1 MAIYTNSFQDIMHR
15 YDHDGSNLT
24 YEQKLVKLCEYIF
37 DFNYD
42 YKNDLTFK
50 AFFEPY
56 FIEHFFNEEFAFET
70 LDYFK
75 VKLKNRMQEVLP
87 FYIPLY
93 QTFYINTIDL
103 TLIEKEESSEKGGN
117 DENGKTSSN
126 STSTNNSLDVSSDL
140 PVNAISVNNIN
151 DVKYATD
158 GKRGSNTS
166 TNESNTINTHNNI
179 YTRDSSRKRTNNGLD
194 NATRYSSEFLNLCSE
209 MINKFNDLFLII
221 F

>member
-1 MAIYTNSFQDIMHR
+1 MAIYTNSFQDIMHKF
-15 YDHDGSNLT
+15 DHNGSNLT
-24 YEQKLVKLCEYIF
+24 YEQKIVKLCEYIF

-56 FIEHFFNEEFAFET
+56 FIEHFFNEEFAFESI
-70 LDYFK
+70 DYFK
-75 VKLKNRMQEVLP
+75 VKLKNRMQEILP

-117 DENGKTSSN
+117 DESGKTNSN

-140 PVNAISVNNIN
+140 PANAISVNNIN
-151 DVKYATD
+151 DIKYATD

-179 YTRDSSRKRTNNGLD
+179 YTRESIRKRTNNGLD
-194 NATRYSSEFLNLCSE
+194 NATRYSSEFLNLCSD

>member
-117 DENGKTSSN
+117 DESGKTNSN

-140 PVNAISVNNIN
+140 PANAISVNNIN

-179 YTRDSSRKRTNNGLD
+179 YTRDSTRKRTNNGLD

-209 MINKFNDLFLII
+209 MINKFNDLFMII

>member
-1 MAIYTNSFQDIMHR
+1 MAIYTNSFQDIMHKF
-15 YDHDGSNLT
+15 DHDGSNLT

-56 FIEHFFNEEFAFET
+56 FIEHFFNEEFAFES

-75 VKLKNRMQEVLP
+75 IKLKNRMQEVLP

-93 QTFYINTIDL
+93 QTFYISTIDL
-103 TLIEKEESSEKGGN
+103 TLIEKEEYTESAKTL
-117 DENGKTSSN
+117 DENTSSRHSVN
-126 STSTNNSLDVSSDL
+126 DNTSLDVSSDL
-140 PVNAISVNNIN
+140 PANAISVNNIDDIN
-151 DVKYATD
+151 YATD
-158 GKRGSNTS
+158 GKRGKNTAVADETASTNNQSNT
-166 TNESNTINTHNNI
+166 N
-179 YTRDSSRKRTNNGLD
+179 RDSERKRTNNGLD

-209 MINKFNDLFLII
+209 MINKFNDLFLMI

>member
-1 MAIYTNSFQDIMHR
+1 MAVYTNSFQDMMHNF
-15 YDHDGSNLT
+15 DHDGSNLT
-24 YEQKLVKLCEYIF
+24 YEQKLVKLCKYIF

-56 FIEHFFNEEFAFET
+56 FIEHFFNEEFAFES

-75 VKLKNRMQEVLP
+75 IKLKNKMQEVLP

-93 QTFYINTIDL
+93 QTFYINNIDL
-103 TLIEKEESSEKGGN
+103 TLIEKEESTETGGTE
-117 DENGKTSSN
+117 ENGNTHNNSN
-126 STSTNNSLDVSSDL
+126 ATNTSLDVSSDL
-140 PVNAISVNNIN
+140 PANAISVNDID
-151 DVKYATD
+151 DVNYATD
-158 GKRGSNTS
+158 GKRGKNT
-166 TNESNTINTHNNI
+166 TVNESAVVNQNSTYHIGNSTH
-179 YTRDSSRKRTNNGLD
+179 KRTNNGLD
-194 NATRYSSEFLNLCSE
+194 NATRYSSEIINLCNE

>member
-1 MAIYTNSFQDIMHR
+1 MAIYTNSFQAIMHK
-15 YDHDGSNLT
+15 YDHDGSNLS

-56 FIEHFFNEEFAFET
+56 FIEHFFNEEFAFES

-75 VKLKNRMQEVLP
+75 IKLKNKMQEVLP

-93 QTFYINTIDL
+93 HTFYINNIDL
-103 TLIEKEESSEKGGN
+103 TLIEKEESTETGGTE
-117 DENGKTSSN
+117 ENGNTHNNSN
-126 STSTNNSLDVSSDL
+126 ATNTSLDVSSDL
-140 PVNAISVNNIN
+140 PANAISVNDIDNVN
-151 DVKYATD
+151 YATG
-158 GKRGSNTS
+158 GKRGKNT
-166 TNESNTINTHNNI
+166 TVNESDIVNNNTTHYNRASN
-179 YTRDSSRKRTNNGLD
+179 RKRTNNGLD
-194 NATRYSSEFLNLCSE
+194 NATRYSSEIINLCNE
-209 MINKFNDLFLII
+209 MINEFNDLFLII

>member
-1 MAIYTNSFQDIMHR
+1 MAIYTNSFQDIMHNF
-15 YDHDGSNLT
+15 DHDGSNLT
-24 YEQKLVKLCEYIF
+24 YEQKLVKLSEYIF

-117 DENGKTSSN
+117 DESGKTNSN

-140 PVNAISVNNIN
+140 PANAISVGNIN

-179 YTRDSSRKRTNNGLD
+179 YTRESTRKRTNNGLD
-194 NATRYSSEFLNLCSE
+194 NATRYSSEFLNLCNE
-209 MINKFNDLFLII
+209 MINKFNDLFMII

>member
-1 MAIYTNSFQDIMHR
+1 MAIYTNSFQDIMHKF
-15 YDHDGSNLT
+15 DHNGSNLT
-24 YEQKLVKLCEYIF
+24 YEQKIVKLCEYIF

-56 FIEHFFNEEFAFET
+56 FIEHFFNEEFAFESI
-70 LDYFK
+70 DYFK

-117 DENGKTSSN
+117 DESGKTNSN

-140 PVNAISVNNIN
+140 PANAISVNNIN

-194 NATRYSSEFLNLCSE
+194 NATRYSSEFINLCSE

>member
-1 MAIYTNSFQDIMHR
+1 MAIYTNSFQDIMHKF
-15 YDHDGSNLT
+15 DHDGSNLT
-24 YEQKLVKLCEYIF
+24 YEQKLVKLSEYIF

-93 QTFYINTIDL
+93 QTFYINNIDL

-117 DENGKTSSN
+117 DESGKTNSN

-140 PVNAISVNNIN
+140 PANTISVNNIN

-166 TNESNTINTHNNI
+166 TNESNSITTRNNI

-209 MINKFNDLFLII
+209 MINKFNDLFMII

>member
-1 MAIYTNSFQDIMHR
+1 MAIYTNSFQDIMHKF
-15 YDHDGSNLT
+15 DHNGSNLT
-24 YEQKLVKLCEYIF
+24 YEQKIVKLCAYIF

-56 FIEHFFNEEFAFET
+56 FIEHFFNEEFAFESI
-70 LDYFK
+70 DYFK

-117 DENGKTSSN
+117 DESGKTNSN

-140 PVNAISVNNIN
+140 PANAISVNNIN

-194 NATRYSSEFLNLCSE
+194 NATRYSSEFLNLCSD

>member
-1 MAIYTNSFQDIMHR
+1 MAIYTNSFQDIMHKF
-15 YDHDGSNLT
+15 DHNGSNFT
-24 YEQKLVKLCEYIF
+24 YEQKIVKLCEYIF

-56 FIEHFFNEEFAFET
+56 FIEHFFNEEFAFESI
-70 LDYFK
+70 DYFK

-117 DENGKTSSN
+117 DESGKTNSN

-140 PVNAISVNNIN
+140 PANAISVNNIN

-179 YTRDSSRKRTNNGLD
+179 YSRDSICTRTNNGLD
-194 NATRYSSEFLNLCSE
+194 NATRYSSEFLNLCSD

>member
-1 MAIYTNSFQDIMHR
+1 MAIYTNSFQDIMHK

-24 YEQKLVKLCEYIF
+24 YEQKLVKLCKYIF

-56 FIEHFFNEEFAFET
+56 FIEHFFNDEFAFES

-75 VKLKNRMQEVLP
+75 IKLKNKMQEVLP

-93 QTFYINTIDL
+93 QTFYINNIDL
-103 TLIEKEESSEKGGN
+103 TLIENEESSENGETE
-117 DENGKTSSN
+117 ENGNTRNNSN
-126 STSTNNSLDVSSDL
+126 VTITSLDVSSDL
-140 PVNAISVNNIN
+140 PANAISVNDIE
-151 DVKYATD
+151 DVNYATD
-158 GKRGSNTS
+158 GKRGKNTS
-166 TNESNTINTHNNI
+166 VNESDAVNNNNTHYNRASN
-179 YTRDSSRKRTNNGLD
+179 SKRTNNGLD
-194 NATRYSSEFLNLCSE
+194 NATRYSSEIINICNE

>member
-1 MAIYTNSFQDIMHR
+1 MAIYTNSFQDIMHKF
-15 YDHDGSNLT
+15 DHNGNTLT
-24 YEQKLVKLCEYIF
+24 YEQKIVKLCEYIF

-56 FIEHFFNEEFAFET
+56 FIEHFFNDEFAFESI
-70 LDYFK
+70 DYFK

-103 TLIEKEESSEKGGN
+103 TLIEKEESTESGVTE
-117 DENGKTSSN
+117 ENGNTHNNSN
-126 STSTNNSLDVSSDL
+126 ATNTSLDVSSDL
-140 PVNAISVNNIN
+140 PANAISVNNIN

-158 GKRGSNTS
+158 GKRGKNTS
-166 TNESNTINTHNNI
+166 VNESEVVNNNNTQYNRNSN
-179 YTRDSSRKRTNNGLD
+179 RKRINNGLD
-194 NATRYSSEFLNLCSE
+194 NATRYSSEFLNLCSD

>member
-103 TLIEKEESSEKGGN
+103 TLIEKEESTETGGT
-117 DENGKTSSN
+117 EESSN
-126 STSTNNSLDVSSDL
+126 TRNNSNATNSSLDVSSDL
-140 PVNAISVNNIN
+140 PANAISVNDIDNVN
-151 DVKYATD
+151 YATD
-158 GKRGSNTS
+158 GKRGKNTS
-166 TNESNTINTHNNI
+166 VNESEVVNNNNTHYNRNS
-179 YTRDSSRKRTNNGLD
+179 THKRTNNGLD

>member
-1 MAIYTNSFQDIMHR
+1 MAIYTNSFQDIMHKF
-15 YDHDGSNLT
+15 DHNGSNLT
-24 YEQKLVKLCEYIF
+24 YEQKIVKLCEYIF

-56 FIEHFFNEEFAFET
+56 FIEHFFNEEFAFESI
-70 LDYFK
+70 DYFK

-117 DENGKTSSN
+117 DESGKTNSN
-126 STSTNNSLDVSSDL
+126 SMSTNNSLDVSSDL
-140 PVNAISVNNIN
+140 PANAISVNNIN

-179 YTRDSSRKRTNNGLD
+179 YTRESTRKRTNNGLD
-194 NATRYSSEFLNLCSE
+194 NATRYSSEFLNLCSD

>member
-1 MAIYTNSFQDIMHR
+1 MPTYTNSFQAIMHR

-24 YEQKLVKLCEYIF
+24 YDQKLVKLCEYIF

-42 YKNDLTFK
+42 YKNDLAFK

-75 VKLKNRMQEVLP
+75 VKLKNRMQEILP

-103 TLIEKEESSEKGGN
+103 TLIEKEESSETGGTE
-117 DENGKTSSN
+117 ENSS
-126 STSTNNSLDVSSDL
+126 TRNNSNATNTSLDISSDL
-140 PVNAISVNNIN
+140 PANAISVNDIDNVN
-151 DVKYATD
+151 YATD
-158 GKRGSNTS
+158 GKRGKNTS
-166 TNESNTINTHNNI
+166 VNESEVVNNNNTRYNRNSN
-179 YTRDSSRKRTNNGLD
+179 RKRTNNGLD
-194 NATRYSSEFLNLCSE
+194 NATRYSSEFLNLCSD

>member
-56 FIEHFFNEEFAFET
+56 FIEHFFNEEFAFES

-75 VKLKNRMQEVLP
+75 IKLKNKMQEVLP

-117 DENGKTSSN
+117 DENGKTNSN
-126 STSTNNSLDVSSDL
+126 TTSTNNSLDVSSDL
-140 PVNAISVNNIN
+140 PANAISVNNIN
-151 DVKYATD
+151 DVTYATD

-166 TNESNTINTHNNI
+166 TNESSTINTHNNI
-179 YTRDSSRKRTNNGLD
+179 YTRDSTRKRTNNGLD

>member
-1 MAIYTNSFQDIMHR
+1 MAIYTNSFQDIMHT
-15 YDHDGSNLT
+15 YDHNGSNLT

-56 FIEHFFNEEFAFET
+56 FIEHFFNEEFAFES

-75 VKLKNRMQEVLP
+75 IKLKNKMQEVLP

-103 TLIEKEESSEKGGN
+103 TLIEKEESNEKGGN
-117 DENGKTSSN
+117 DESGKTNSN

-140 PVNAISVNNIN
+140 PANAISVNNIN

-158 GKRGSNTS
+158 GKRGSHTS

-179 YTRDSSRKRTNNGLD
+179 YTRDSTRKRTNNGLD
-194 NATRYSSEFLNLCSE
+194 NAIKYADEFSNFCNE
-209 MINKFNDLFLII
+209 MISKFNDLFLII

>member
-1 MAIYTNSFQDIMHR
+1 MAIYTNSFQDIMHKF
-15 YDHDGSNLT
+15 DHDDSNLT
-24 YEQKLVKLCEYIF
+24 YEQKLVKLCKYIF

-87 FYIPLY
+87 FYIPLS
-93 QTFYINTIDL
+93 QTFYINNIDL
-103 TLIEKEESSEKGGN
+103 TLIENEESTENSRTQ
-117 DENGKTSSN
+117 ENGNTHNNSN
-126 STSTNNSLDVSSDL
+126 ATNTSLDVSSDL
-140 PVNAISVNNIN
+140 PANAISVNDIDNVN
-151 DVKYATD
+151 YATD
-158 GKRGSNTS
+158 GKRGKNT
-166 TNESNTINTHNNI
+166 TVNESEIVNNNNTQYNRNSN
-179 YTRDSSRKRTNNGLD
+179 RKRTNNGLD
-194 NATRYSSEFLNLCSE
+194 NATRYSSEIINLCNE

>member
-1 MAIYTNSFQDIMHR
+1 MSIYTNSFQDIMHKF
-15 YDHDGSNLT
+15 DHNGSNLT
-24 YEQKLVKLCEYIF
+24 YEQKIVKLCEYIF

-56 FIEHFFNEEFAFET
+56 FIEHFFNEEFAFESI
-70 LDYFK
+70 DYFK

-117 DENGKTSSN
+117 DESGKTNSN
-126 STSTNNSLDVSSDL
+126 STSTNNSLDLSSDL
-140 PVNAISVNNIN
+140 PANAISVNNIN

-166 TNESNTINTHNNI
+166 TNESNTLNTHNNI
-179 YTRDSSRKRTNNGLD
+179 YTRNSSCKRTNNGLD
-194 NATRYSSEFLNLCSE
+194 NATRYSSEFLNLCSD

>member
-15 YDHDGSNLT
+15 YDHDGINLT

-50 AFFEPY
+50 A
-56 FIEHFFNEEFAFET
+56 FFNEEFAFET

-93 QTFYINTIDL
+93 QTFYISTIDL
-103 TLIEKEESSEKGGN
+103 TLIEKEEINEKGGN
-117 DENGKTSSN
+117 DESGIINSN

-140 PVNAISVNNIN
+140 PANAISVNNIN

-179 YTRDSSRKRTNNGLD
+179 YTRDSTRKRTNNGLD

-209 MINKFNDLFLII
+209 MINKFNDLFMII

>member
-1 MAIYTNSFQDIMHR
+1 MAIYTNSFQDIMHKF
-15 YDHDGSNLT
+15 DHNGSKLT
-24 YEQKLVKLCEYIF
+24 YEQKIVKLCEYIF

-56 FIEHFFNEEFAFET
+56 FIEHFFNEEFAFESI
-70 LDYFK
+70 DYFK

-117 DENGKTSSN
+117 DESGKTNSS
-126 STSTNNSLDVSSDL
+126 STSTNNSLDISSDL
-140 PVNAISVNNIN
+140 PANSISVNNIN

-166 TNESNTINTHNNI
+166 TNESNATNSHNNI
-179 YTRDSSRKRTNNGLD
+179 YTRDSSIRRTSNGLD

-209 MINKFNDLFLII
+209 MINKFNNLFLII

>member
-1 MAIYTNSFQDIMHR
+1 MAIYTNSFQDIMHK

-103 TLIEKEESSEKGGN
+103 TLIEKEESNEKGEN
-117 DENGKTSSN
+117 DESGKTNSN
-126 STSTNNSLDVSSDL
+126 STSTNNFIDVSSDL
-140 PVNAISVNNIN
+140 PANAISVNNIT

-179 YTRDSSRKRTNNGLD
+179 YTRDSTRKRTNNGLD

>member
-1 MAIYTNSFQDIMHR
+1 MAIYTNSFQDIMHI

-56 FIEHFFNEEFAFET
+56 FIEHFFNDEFAFET

-93 QTFYINTIDL
+93 QTFYINNIDL
-103 TLIEKEESSEKGGN
+103 TLIEKEESNEKGAN
-117 DENGKTSSN
+117 DESGK
-126 STSTNNSLDVSSDL
+126 STNNATITNNSLDISSDL
-140 PVNAISVNNIN
+140 PANAISVNNID

-158 GKRGSNTS
+158 GKRSQNTNVNSSNV
-166 TNESNTINTHNNI
+166 INTHNNI
-179 YTRDSSRKRTNNGLD
+179 FTRESNRKRTNNGLD

>member
-1 MAIYTNSFQDIMHR
+1 MAIYTNSFQDIMHKF
-15 YDHDGSNLT
+15 DHDGSNLT

-75 VKLKNRMQEVLP
+75 VKLKNRMQEILP

-93 QTFYINTIDL
+93 QTFYINNVDL
-103 TLIEKEESSEKGGN
+103 TLIEKEESIERGGT
-117 DENGKTSSN
+117 EESG
-126 STSTNNSLDVSSDL
+126 STSNKSNTTSTSLDVSSDL
-140 PVNAISVNNIN
+140 PANAISVNDID
-151 DVKYATD
+151 DVNYATD
-158 GKRGSNTS
+158 GKRGRNTS
-166 TNESNTINTHNNI
+166 VNDSDTINSNNTHYN
-179 YTRDSSRKRTNNGLD
+179 RESMHKRTNNGLD
-194 NATRYSSEFLNLCSE
+194 NATRYSSEIINLCNE

>member
-1 MAIYTNSFQDIMHR
+1 MAIYTNSFQDIMHKF
-15 YDHDGSNLT
+15 DHNGSNLT
-24 YEQKLVKLCEYIF
+24 YEQKIVKLCEYIF

-70 LDYFK
+70 VDYFK

-103 TLIEKEESSEKGGN
+103 TLIEKEESSEKGRN
-117 DENGKTSSN
+117 DESGKTNSN

-140 PVNAISVNNIN
+140 PANAISVNNIN

-166 TNESNTINTHNNI
+166 TNESNTNNSHNNI
-179 YTRDSSRKRTNNGLD
+179 YTCDSMRKRTNNGLD
-194 NATRYSSEFLNLCSE
+194 NATRYSSEFLNLCSD

>member
-1 MAIYTNSFQDIMHR
+1 MAIYTNSFQDIMHKF
-15 YDHDGSNLT
+15 DHNGSNLT
-24 YEQKLVKLCEYIF
+24 YEQKIVKLCEYIF

-56 FIEHFFNEEFAFET
+56 FIEHFFNEEFAFESI
-70 LDYFK
+70 DYFK

-117 DENGKTSSN
+117 DESGKTNSN
-126 STSTNNSLDVSSDL
+126 STSTNNSLDVTSDL
-140 PVNAISVNNIN
+140 PANAISVNNIN
-151 DVKYATD
+151 DIKYASD

-166 TNESNTINTHNNI
+166 TNESNSINTHNNI

-194 NATRYSSEFLNLCSE
+194 NATRYSSEFLNLCSD

>member
-1 MAIYTNSFQDIMHR
+1 MAIYTTSFQDIIHR

-117 DENGKTSSN
+117 DENGKTDSN

-140 PVNAISVNNIN
+140 PANAISVNNIN

-166 TNESNTINTHNNI
+166 TNESSTINTHNNI
-179 YTRDSSRKRTNNGLD
+179 YTRDSTRKRTNNGLD

>member
-1 MAIYTNSFQDIMHR
+1 MAIYTNSFQDIMHKF
-15 YDHDGSNLT
+15 DHNGSNLT
-24 YEQKLVKLCEYIF
+24 YEQKIVKLCEYIF

-56 FIEHFFNEEFAFET
+56 FIEHFFNEEFAFESI
-70 LDYFK
+70 DYFK

-117 DENGKTSSN
+117 DESGKTNSN
-126 STSTNNSLDVSSDL
+126 STSTNNSLDVTSDL
-140 PVNAISVNNIN
+140 PANAISVNNIN
-151 DVKYATD
+151 DIKYATD

-166 TNESNTINTHNNI
+166 TNESNSINTHNNI

>member
-1 MAIYTNSFQDIMHR
+1 MAIYTNSFQDIMHKF
-15 YDHDGSNLT
+15 DHNGSNLT
-24 YEQKLVKLCEYIF
+24 YEQKIVKLCEYIF

-56 FIEHFFNEEFAFET
+56 FIEHFFNEEFAFESI
-70 LDYFK
+70 DYFK

-117 DENGKTSSN
+117 DESGKTNSN

-140 PVNAISVNNIN
+140 PANAISVNNIN

-179 YTRDSSRKRTNNGLD
+179 YTRDSTRKRTNNGLD
-194 NATRYSSEFLNLCSE
+194 NATRYSSEFLNLCSD

>member
-1 MAIYTNSFQDIMHR
+1 MAIYTNSFQDIMHKF
-15 YDHDGSNLT
+15 DHNGSNLT
-24 YEQKLVKLCEYIF
+24 YEQKIVKLCEYIF

-70 LDYFK
+70 VDYFK

-93 QTFYINTIDL
+93 QAFYINTIDL
-103 TLIEKEESSEKGGN
+103 TLIEKEESNEKGGN
-117 DENGKTSSN
+117 DESGKTNSN
-126 STSTNNSLDVSSDL
+126 STSTNNSLDISSDL
-140 PVNAISVNNIN
+140 PANAISVNNIN

-166 TNESNTINTHNNI
+166 TNESNIVNTHNNI
-179 YTRDSSRKRTNNGLD
+179 YTRDSVCTRTNNGLD

>member
-1 MAIYTNSFQDIMHR
+1 MAIYTNSFQDIMHK

-93 QTFYINTIDL
+93 QTFYISTIDL

-117 DENGKTSSN
+117 DENGKTDSN

-140 PVNAISVNNIN
+140 PANAISVNNIN

-166 TNESNTINTHNNI
+166 TNESSTINTHNNI
-179 YTRDSSRKRTNNGLD
+179 YTRDSTRKRTNNGLD

>member
-1 MAIYTNSFQDIMHR
+1 MAIYTNSFQDIMHKF
-15 YDHDGSNLT
+15 DHNGSKFT
-24 YEQKLVKLCEYIF
+24 YEQKIVKLCEYIF

-42 YKNDLTFK
+42 YKNDLSFK

-70 LDYFK
+70 VDYFK

-93 QTFYINTIDL
+93 QAFYISNIDL

-117 DENGKTSSN
+117 DESGKTNSN
-126 STSTNNSLDVSSDL
+126 SMSTNNSLDVSSDL
-140 PVNAISVNNIN
+140 PANAISVNNIN

>member
-1 MAIYTNSFQDIMHR
+1 MAIHTNSFQDIMHQ

-24 YEQKLVKLCEYIF
+24 YEQKLVKLCKYIF

-70 LDYFK
+70 VEYFK
-75 VKLKNRMQEVLP
+75 IKLKNRMQEVLP
-87 FYIPLY
+87 LYIPLY
-93 QTFYINTIDL
+93 QAFYINNIDL
-103 TLIEKEESSEKGGN
+103 TLLEKEESNEKGGN
-117 DENGKTSSN
+117 DESGKTNSN

-140 PVNAISVNNIN
+140 PANAISVNNIN

-179 YTRDSSRKRTNNGLD
+179 YTRDSTRKRTNNGLD
-194 NATRYSSEFLNLCSE
+194 NATRYSSEIINLCND
-209 MINKFNDLFLII
+209 MIIKFNDLFLII

>member
-56 FIEHFFNEEFAFET
+56 FIEHFFNEEFAFESI
-70 LDYFK
+70 DYFK

-117 DENGKTSSN
+117 DESGKTNSN

-140 PVNAISVNNIN
+140 PANAISVNNIN

-194 NATRYSSEFLNLCSE
+194 NATRYSSEFLNLCSD